1 MATKP
6 AAKRNLK
13 PQEPGAPVDEDQMPE
28 QAADEQDVEAKIAE
42 VPAPKGLTDELKE
55 YIAAQVA
62 EGVKAGVKAQR
73 REDMLAKRAAKQAAD
88 KDLPSQKE
96 AMVLAEESKRAVL
109 SRDGYVVPTN
119 PEDVRRA
126 GNLAR

>member
-1 MATKP
+1 MA
-6 AAKRNLK
+6 ANKRNLK
-13 PQEPGAPVDEDQMPE
+13 AQEPGSSVDQNQMPD
-28 QAADEQDVEAKIAE
+28 QAEDDQETEAQEPEAA
-42 VPAPKGLTDELKE
+42 APDGLTDELKA
-55 YIAAQVA
+55 YIAQQVA

-73 REDMLAKRAAKQAAD
+73 REDMLAKRAAKLAGD
-88 KDLPSQKE
+88 KDLPTQAE
-96 AMVLAEESKRAVL
+96 AMETAEKSKRAVL